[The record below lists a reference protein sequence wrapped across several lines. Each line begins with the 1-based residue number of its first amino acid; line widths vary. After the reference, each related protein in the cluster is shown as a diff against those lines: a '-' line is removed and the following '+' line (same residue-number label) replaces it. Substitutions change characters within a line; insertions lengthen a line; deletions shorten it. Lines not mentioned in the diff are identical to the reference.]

1 MAKLSNLGLKRK
13 EATMTMNDL
22 DPSISSFDQV
32 VRGAGKR
39 EQKLVVCRP
48 WLLTIDLKQGHS
60 NESIR
65 PIWHDGLNF
74 KPSDEGRVFAFWEKG
89 VHPMF
94 FSKQEK
100 EKHILK
106 RRHGMGHGMY
116 TADSIYTKIETRP
129 LCNGQC
135 DSDMENTS
143 SRQVTTRFACDE
155 RGS

>member
-1 MAKLSNLGLKRK
+1 ML
-13 EATMTMNDL
+13 
-22 DPSISSFDQV
+22 V
-32 VRGAGKR
+32 
-39 EQKLVVCRP
+39 VVCRP

-106 RRHGMGHGMY
+106 RRHGMGHGMVNCI
-116 TADSIYTKIETRP
+116 AHSLHCIALHCIAH
-129 LCNGQC
+129 CNTVQKK
-135 DSDMENTS
+135 DFLVKPILLKPIDH
-143 SRQVTTRFACDE
+143 E
-155 RGS
+155 R